1 MAYPSIIYKFRL
13 SSRSLMRNVPV
24 SDRHN
29 LINVLNFSANK
40 TSFDSLFF
48 LLKRGNEVNVIF
60 TEKMWPRF
68 LTNISGSFRIWVIC
82 IHLRDFG
89 FYCVVTLYN
98 VVTKQENVLLRLT
111 FFKTCRLDVIFIKHY
126 DKNRFILHKKRN
138 QFRQK
143 V

>member
-1 MAYPSIIYKFRL
+1 MAYPSIIYKFSL

-68 LTNISGSFRIWVIC
+68 LTNISGSFRTWVIC

-111 FFKTCRLDVIFIKHY
+111 FFKTYRLDVIFIKHY
-126 DKNRFILHKKRN
+126 DKIRFMLHKKRN

>member
-1 MAYPSIIYKFRL
+1 MHPFKRL
-13 SSRSLMRNVPV
+13 R
-24 SDRHN
+24 
-29 LINVLNFSANK
+29 
-40 TSFDSLFF
+40 
-48 LLKRGNEVNVIF
+48 
-60 TEKMWPRF
+60 
-68 LTNISGSFRIWVIC
+68 
-82 IHLRDFG
+82 